1 MIQSEKKK
9 TLIYLPSKN
18 FNSLYIEF
26 TYLEGNYYESI
37 TIKNLFKLH
46 LLNNKITDNNT
57 KIISSLYISRVMVNL
72 FYNFFNYI
80 NNENYCGLLNINNK
94 FIILV
99 SSHAEIYILK
109 KENTIFFPFSN
120 KCQYYLLEIKD
131 YSLLTKNIE
140 KNFLLKIKKKDK
152 ITKENLLKKKREN
165 ENIDIIKLDDS
176 TEKKIIDF
184 SCICCCLSIRE
195 IIFFKCMHLCY
206 CNECYKKLLKK
217 FNGIVKCPIC
227 MKGTKTY
234 VVKYP

>member
-57 KIISSLYISRVMVNL
+57 KIISSLYISLVMVNL

-80 NNENYCGLLNINNK
+80 NNENYCGLLNINIK

-99 SSHAEIYILK
+99 SSNA
-109 KENTIFFPFSN
+109 
-120 KCQYYLLEIKD
+120 
-131 YSLLTKNIE
+131 
-140 KNFLLKIKKKDK
+140 
-152 ITKENLLKKKREN
+152 
-165 ENIDIIKLDDS
+165 
-176 TEKKIIDF
+176 
-184 SCICCCLSIRE
+184 
-195 IIFFKCMHLCY
+195 
-206 CNECYKKLLKK
+206 
-217 FNGIVKCPIC
+217 
-227 MKGTKTY
+227 
-234 VVKYP
+234 